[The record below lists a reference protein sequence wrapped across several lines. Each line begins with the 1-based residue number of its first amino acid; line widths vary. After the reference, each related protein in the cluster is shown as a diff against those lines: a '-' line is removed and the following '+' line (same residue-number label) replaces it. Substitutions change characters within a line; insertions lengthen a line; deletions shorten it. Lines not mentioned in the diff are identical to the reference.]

1 MKIVKWVTGLDD
13 SLSHPKMLYPDM
25 WDKLCEKYPDDCNRI
40 FSETEQVVI
49 DCIRKNGF
57 KFGGSYH
64 QCGKFGMPLF
74 DDGTVFF
81 VTMRHWVIL
90 CIRPGIPMEMII
102 GGIANTPGNTTC
114 LIPAAKFQPQKRILS
129 NNKKITR

>member
-13 SLSHPKMLYPDM
+13 SLSHPKLLYPDM
-25 WDKLCEKYPDDCNRI
+25 WDKLCEEHPDDCNRL
-40 FSETEQVVI
+40 FSDAEQVVI

-81 VTMRHWVIL
+81 VTMRHWGDIMYKAWHPDGDDYWGY
-90 CIRPGIPMEMII
+90 CQYAWEHDMTDS
-102 GGIANTPGNTTC
+102 GGKVPNSETDFI
-114 LIPAAKFQPQKRILS
+114 
-129 NNKKITR
+129 